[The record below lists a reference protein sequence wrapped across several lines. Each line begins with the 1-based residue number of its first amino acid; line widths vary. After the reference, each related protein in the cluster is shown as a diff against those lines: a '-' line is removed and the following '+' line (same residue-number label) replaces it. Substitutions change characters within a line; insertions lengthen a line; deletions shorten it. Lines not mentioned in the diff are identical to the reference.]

1 MIDLQLVYSLLGASP
16 IAIILVYY
24 LGKIDNRINLLEQRI
39 YFLEE
44 KRLVRKN
51 KSFWAGIFTAVAG
64 LIGGSVTAPEFFIN
78 LINLIGG

>member
-1 MIDLQLVYSLLGASP
+1 MLE
-16 IAIILVYY
+16 
-24 LGKIDNRINLLEQRI
+24 KIK
-39 YFLEE
+39 E
-44 KRLVRKN
+44 KFKN